1 MNGFVGTILEK
12 LAIEVGSAA
21 VFIVPA
27 LLLIWLLRRRRGG
40 LKRLTLYLLF
50 ALYLCAVLT
59 LVGLPSVGH
68 LRWDP
73 NVQLMPMKGVME
85 NLGEFG
91 MNVLLFVPLGFFVP
105 LLWRRGRT
113 LGGIL
118 LTGFLFSALIEGAQ
132 LFCLRATDVNDLI
145 ANTAGAVIGWLISR
159 FIWMRMPVRNAHGWI
174 ELVAVFAVS
183 VLVMM
188 VFQPTLANALW
199 MWNM

>member
-1 MNGFVGTILEK
+1 MIGFVGAMLEE

-21 VFIVPA
+21 VFVVPV
-27 LLLIWLLRRRRGG
+27 LLLIWLLRRRYGG
-40 LKRLTLYLLF
+40 IRRLVLVLLF

-59 LVGLPSVGH
+59 VVGFPSVGH
-68 LRWDP
+68 LQWDP
-73 NVQLMPMKGVME
+73 NVQPVPMKGVAG
-85 NLGEFG
+85 NLREFG

-105 LLWRRGRT
+105 LLWRRGRS

-159 FIWMRMPVRNAHGWI
+159 IIWMRMPVRNVCGWM
-174 ELVAVFAVS
+174 EPVAAAAGS

-188 VFQPTLANALW
+188 VFQPTLANVLW